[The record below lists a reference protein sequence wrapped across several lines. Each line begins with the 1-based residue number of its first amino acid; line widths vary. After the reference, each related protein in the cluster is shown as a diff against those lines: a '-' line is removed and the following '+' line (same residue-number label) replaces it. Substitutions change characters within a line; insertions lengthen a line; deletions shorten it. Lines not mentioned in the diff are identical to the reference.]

1 MELLFHKRWW
11 DYSYD
16 LININ
21 GRVSL
26 RNSSCL
32 SLGATL
38 LIYIIQPILNKF
50 VPKKANK
57 VTKVLSI
64 TITLV
69 MVIDFIVT
77 ILGYII
83 K

>member
-16 LININ
+16 LINMN

-32 SLGATL
+32 AIGATL

-50 VPKKANK
+50 VPKKK
-57 VTKVLSI
+57 TIITKTISI
-64 TITLV
+64 IIISV
-69 MVIDFIVT
+69 MVIDFAIT
-77 ILGYII
+77 IAGYII